1 MAGINDTDIRMSED
15 WQLTSSSTGDV
26 PLCSARDCF
35 LQDIRLEA
43 VTTPGEIF
51 YNPSWGWGLREY
63 LHREYDELTRLEISQ
78 RIQSKLSQ
86 RPEVDSSTIE
96 IQMGLTGDQ
105 LMMDIYFRLVEE
117 TEQEHLQVSLDR
129 VGVEV
134 IEIA

>member
-1 MAGINDTDIRMSED
+1 MAGINDTDIRLSED

-96 IQMGLTGDQ
+96 IQMGLTGDR
-105 LMMDIYFRLVEE
+105 LMMDLYFRLVEE

>member
-1 MAGINDTDIRMSED
+1 MAGINDTDIRLSED

-51 YNPSWGWGLREY
+51 YNPSWGWGLKEY

-96 IQMGLTGDQ
+96 IQMGLTGDR
-105 LMMDIYFRLVEE
+105 LMMDLYFRLVEE